1 MFWGKKQLA
10 TTLRYR
16 ISDFSADRIDGAA
29 YRLSIGDEIYISPT
43 AEAVDP
49 STKSIVR
56 LKEREAFAIPPGQF
70 AFLLTKECVEVKP
83 KELALISIRARTKYR
98 GLVNVSGFHV
108 DPGFKGRLT
117 FAVFNAGPVAV
128 HLRQGQEIFL
138 IWYTDLTGD
147 GEARE
152 HSGPFGIESDVLT
165 GFSGKLY
172 SLASLASSV
181 DATEQRLGQ
190 RLDAVARELAVF
202 RVVAAIAV
210 TALVGLLIK
219 EAFFV

>member
-10 TTLRYR
+10 ATLQHR

-70 AFLLTKECVEVKP
+70 AFLLTKECVEVKAR
-83 KELALISIRARTKYR
+83 ELALISIRARTKYR

-147 GEARE
+147 GEIRDK
-152 HSGPFGIESDVLT
+152 SGPFGIESDVLS
-165 GFSGKLY
+165 GFGGKLY
-172 SLASLASSV
+172 SLESLASSV
-181 DATEQRLGQ
+181 DATEHRLGQ

-210 TALVGLLIK
+210 TALVGLLIR
-219 EAFFV
+219 EFFG